1 MISYV
6 LFWGYSLFVLFP
18 IIAYSIY
25 CQIVSTWTLVGISI
39 WVFLLAIKLTP
50 TGALITQYI
59 SFCKYRSRKPERL
72 LPKMDFEQV
81 EHLMSVK
88 ELRADFDYVKNIF
101 GDGNLCRSY
110 YYNSTEKDESSAF
123 VRCSIMD
130 NNGNKIFLNPATYID
145 YFRMCHLVKKGIASI
160 CPENTVDVQL
170 ANLNA
175 IRNVLRGIQD
185 KEIAKMQD
193 IALENKEI
201 ENRIL
206 NDGKV
211 KIKIK

>member
-18 IIAYSIY
+18 IVTYSIY

-39 WVFLLAIKLTP
+39 WVFLLAVRLTP
-50 TGALITQYI
+50 TGALIAQYI

-72 LPKMDFEQV
+72 LPKMDFGQV

-101 GDGNLCRSY
+101 GDGNLCSGH
-110 YYNSTEKDESSAF
+110 YYNFTEKDESSAF

-130 NNGNKIFLNPATYID
+130 NNGNKIFLNPA
-145 YFRMCHLVKKGIASI
+145 CK
-160 CPENTVDVQL
+160 
-170 ANLNA
+170 
-175 IRNVLRGIQD
+175 
-185 KEIAKMQD
+185 
-193 IALENKEI
+193 LEHYS
-201 ENRIL
+201 
-206 NDGKV
+206 
-211 KIKIK
+211 

>member
-6 LFWGYSLFVLFP
+6 LFWLYSLFVLFP
-18 IIAYSIY
+18 IISYSIY
-25 CQIVSTWTLVGISI
+25 SQIVDVWTLIGVSI
-39 WVFLLAIKLTP
+39 WVLLLVIRLTP
-50 TGALITQYI
+50 TGALMTQYT

-72 LPKMDFEQV
+72 LPKMGFEQI

-88 ELRADFDYVKNIF
+88 ELRADFDYAKNIF
-101 GDGNLCRSY
+101 GDGNLCRASY
-110 YYNSTEKDESSAF
+110 YNPTEKDESSAF
-123 VRCSIMD
+123 VRCSIKD
-130 NNGNKIFLNPATYID
+130 NDGNKIFLNPATYLD
-145 YFRMCHLVKKGIASI
+145 YFRMCHLVRKGITSI

-175 IRNVLRGIQD
+175 IRDVLRDIQD
-185 KEIAKMQD
+185 EEIEKMRD

-206 NDGKV
+206 NDRKV

>member
-1 MISYV
+1 MISYG

-145 YFRMCHLVKKGIASI
+145 YFRMCHLVREGIASI
-160 CPENTVDVQL
+160 CPENTVDAQL

-175 IRNVLRGIQD
+175 IRDVLRGIQD

-193 IALENKEI
+193 VALENKEI
-201 ENRIL
+201 ENRII
-206 NDGKV
+206 NDRRV

>member
-1 MISYV
+1 MISCV

-18 IIAYSIY
+18 TIVYSICY
-25 CQIVSTWTLVGISI
+25 KIVSTWTLVGISI

-50 TGALITQYI
+50 TGALIAQYI
-59 SFCKYRSRKPERL
+59 SFCKYRLRKPERL

-81 EHLMSVK
+81 EHLMSIK

-101 GDGNLCRSY
+101 GDGSLYEAS
-110 YYNSTEKDESSAF
+110 YYNSIEKDESSAF

-145 YFRMCHLVKKGIASI
+145 YFRMCHLVREGIASI
-160 CPENTVDVQL
+160 CPENTVDAQL

-175 IRNVLRGIQD
+175 IRDVLRGIQD

-193 IALENKEI
+193 VALENKEI

-206 NDGKV
+206 NDRKV